1 MNICG
6 SDERLSAVR
15 VHHTSIPGL
24 LVFEPE
30 PKADARGF
38 FVRTL
43 SADVLAEAGV
53 EQARFVQENQSRSRK
68 GTLRGLHLRAGPG
81 EAKLVRC
88 SQGRIFDV
96 VVDLRPSLPS
106 FGHHESFQLDDV
118 RHLHLHI
125 PAGCGHGFQT
135 LSDVADTC
143 YHHDQFYD
151 PSLEAAVAWDDPE
164 IAIPWPLPD
173 PVLSDRDRS
182 APSLQDMRPRLEDWF
197 ENLRP

>member
-1 MNICG
+1 M
-6 SDERLSAVR
+6 R

-30 PKADARGF
+30 PKADERGF

-43 SADVLAEAGV
+43 SADALAQEGV
-53 EQARFVQENQSRSRK
+53 DQTSFVQENQSRSRR
-68 GTLRGLHLRAGPG
+68 GTLRGLHLRGGSG

-106 FGHHESFQLDDV
+106 FGRYQSFRLDDV

-125 PAGCGHGFQT
+125 PAGCAHGFQT
-135 LSDVADTC
+135 LSEVADTC

-151 PSLEAAVAWDDPE
+151 PRLDAAVAWDDAD
-164 IAIPWPLPD
+164 IAISWPLAEPI
-173 PVLSDRDRS
+173 LSDRDRS
-182 APSLQDMRPRLEDWF
+182 APSLRDMRPQLEEWF
-197 ENLRP
+197 GNLRP